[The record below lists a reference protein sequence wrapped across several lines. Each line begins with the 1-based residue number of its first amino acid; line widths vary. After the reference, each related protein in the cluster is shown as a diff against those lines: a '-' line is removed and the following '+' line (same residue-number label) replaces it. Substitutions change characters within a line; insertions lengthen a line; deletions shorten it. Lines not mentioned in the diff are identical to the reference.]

1 MKAVVTGCAGFI
13 GSTLSERLLHEGVEV
28 IGIDSFTDYYSKDI
42 KEYNLKNLISDDKF
56 TLVNE
61 NLVTCDLKKY
71 LDVDYVF
78 HQAGQPGVRGSW
90 GYDFEEYI
98 YNNVSATQKLLEVS
112 KNFNIKK
119 IVYASSSSVY
129 GNTDTIPMKET
140 QITKPYSPY
149 GVTKLAAEN
158 LCDLYSKNYGL
169 PVISLRYFTVYGPR
183 QRPEMAISTFINNI
197 LNGNKIS
204 IYGDGNQGR
213 DFTYVD
219 DIVDANIK
227 AAYSDIKSDI
237 FNVGSQSPIKLIDV
251 VKIIEDITG
260 KKANINYLDSEKGDV
275 KDTYSDISKIKKNLG
290 YECKFDLEK
299 GIFEQV
305 KQIKHFNTLN

>member
-1 MKAVVTGCAGFI
+1 MKALVTGCAGFI
-13 GSTLSERLLHEGVEV
+13 GSTLSERLLDEGFEV

-42 KEYNLKNLISDDKF
+42 KEFNLKNLILNDKF
-56 TLVNE
+56 TLVSE
-61 NLVTCDLKKY
+61 NLVICDLKKY

-98 YNNVSATQKLLEVS
+98 YNNISATQKLLEES
-112 KNFNIKK
+112 KEFDIKK

-129 GNTDTIPMKET
+129 GNINTVPMKET

-183 QRPEMAISTFINNI
+183 QRPEMAISTFIKNI
-197 LNGNKIS
+197 LNDKPIC

-237 FNVGSQSPIKLIDV
+237 FNVGSQSPIKLIDL
-251 VKIIEDITG
+251 VKIIEKLID
-260 KKANINYLDSEKGDV
+260 KKANINYLDFEKGDV
-275 KDTYSDISKIKKNLG
+275 KDTYSDISKIRKFLG
-290 YECKFDLEK
+290 YKCEFDIEK
-299 GIFEQV
+299 GIHE
-305 KQIKHFNTLN
+305 QIKYIKNFYLL

>member
-1 MKAVVTGCAGFI
+1 LKALVTGCAGFI
-13 GSTLSERLLHEGVEV
+13 GSTLSERLLDEGFDI

-42 KEYNLKNLISDDKF
+42 KEFNLKKLMLNDKF
-56 TLVNE
+56 NLVNE
-61 NLVTCDLKKY
+61 NLVTCNLKKY
-71 LDVDYVF
+71 IDVDYVF

-98 YNNVSATQKLLEVS
+98 YNNISATQKLLEVS

-119 IVYASSSSVY
+119 IIYASSSSVY

-140 QITKPYSPY
+140 QITRPYSPY

-183 QRPEMAISTFINNI
+183 QRPEMAISRFIKNI
-197 LNGNKIS
+197 LYDKEIY
-204 IYGDGNQGR
+204 IYGDGKQGR

-227 AAYSDIKSDI
+227 AAYSNVKSDI

-251 VKIIEDITG
+251 VKIIEDIID

-275 KDTYSDISKIKKNLG
+275 KDTYSDISKIKECLG
-290 YECKFDLEK
+290 YKCKFDLEK
-299 GIFEQV
+299 GIYE
-305 KQIKHFNTLN
+305 QIKYMKNLHLK

>member
-13 GSTLSERLLHEGVEV
+13 GSTLSERLLGEGFDV

-42 KEYNLKNLISDDKF
+42 KEYNLKNLILNDKF

-98 YNNVSATQKLLEVS
+98 YNNISATQKLLEAS

-169 PVISLRYFTVYGPR
+169 SVISLRYFTVYGPR

-197 LNGNKIS
+197 LNDKKIS

-227 AAYSDIKSDI
+227 AAYSDIRSDI

-260 KKANINYLDSEKGDV
+260 KKANINYLDSKKGDV
-275 KDTYSDISKIKKNLG
+275 KDTYSDISKIKSNLG

-305 KQIKHFNTLN
+305 KHIKNFKL